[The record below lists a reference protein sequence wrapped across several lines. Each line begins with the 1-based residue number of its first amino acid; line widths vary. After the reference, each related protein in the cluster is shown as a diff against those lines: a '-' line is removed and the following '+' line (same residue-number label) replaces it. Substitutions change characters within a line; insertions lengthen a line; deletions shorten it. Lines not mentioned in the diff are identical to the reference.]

1 MTATEL
7 IGAACIALPVA
18 VGGYAFAL
26 YPALVWLAA
35 RARPPF
41 VLPPEPAEWPRV
53 TILIV
58 AYNEA
63 NRLPRTLAQAL
74 AVDYPA
80 DRMDV
85 LVVSDASTDG
95 TDALVAGY
103 GDPRVRLL
111 RMPER
116 RGKAAG
122 ENASGAHVTGDIVVS
137 IDATILI
144 PRDSLK
150 ALVRA
155 MLRPD
160 VGLASGRDISVG
172 DETREGTGAEA
183 GYVGFEMWLR
193 HQETRVHGI
202 VGASGC
208 FYATRRAL
216 HQAELPEDLS
226 RDFAAASVARRAGY
240 RAVSVDEATCLV
252 PRTTSLENELRRK
265 SRTMGRG
272 LDTLWYL
279 RGMLHPLRYGSF
291 AVMLVSHKL
300 MRWLLFPAMAG
311 WIVGPLFL
319 YDRFPDALWLTEAML
334 VGVLLGLWS
343 ARFSSGRRLP
353 RLVALPAYLF
363 VSLVAGWQAWMH
375 LLRNERSAIWEP
387 TPRPRVPMPTE
398 SAADLEAEAVAVAP
412 EVYRGR

>member
-1 MTATEL
+1 MMGREVVGLTL
-7 IGAACIALPVA
+7 IALPVA
-18 VGGYAFAL
+18 VGAYEFAV

-35 RARPPF
+35 RLRPPF
-41 VLPPEPAEWPRV
+41 RLPPEPAEWPRV
-53 TILIV
+53 TVLIV

-63 NRLPRTLAQAL
+63 NRLPRTLVHAL

-95 TDALVAGY
+95 TDALVAGHA
-103 GDPRVRLL
+103 DPRVRLL

-122 ENASGAHVTGDIVVS
+122 ENASGAHVTGDLVVS

-172 DETREGTGAEA
+172 DEAREGTGAEA

-193 HQETRVHGI
+193 HQETRVHSI

-208 FYATRRAL
+208 FYATRREL
-216 HQAELPEDLS
+216 HQAQLPDDLS

-240 RAVSVDEATCLV
+240 RAVSVDAATCLV
-252 PRTTSLENELRRK
+252 PRTTSLGNELRRK

-279 RGMLHPLRYGSF
+279 RGMMNPLRYGSF
-291 AVMLVSHKL
+291 AAMLVSHKL
-300 MRWLLFPAMAG
+300 MRWALFPAMAG
-311 WIVGPLFL
+311 WIAGPLFL
-319 YDRFPDALWLTEAML
+319 YAEWPDALWLTELML
-334 VGVLLGLWS
+334 VGLLLGLWS
-343 ARFSSGRRLP
+343 ARYSSGRRLP
-353 RLVALPAYLF
+353 RLLALPAYLF
-363 VSLVAGWQAWMH
+363 VSLVAGWQAWTH

-387 TPRPRVPMPTE
+387 TPRPRVPVPAE
-398 SAADLEAEAVAVAP
+398 LEA
-412 EVYRGR
+412 GR

>member
-1 MTATEL
+1 MTAGEVVGVAL
-7 IGAACIALPVA
+7 IALPV
-18 VGGYAFAL
+18 VIGGYAFAG
-26 YPALVWLAA
+26 YPAAIWLAA
-35 RARPPF
+35 RWFPPF
-41 VLPPEPAEWPRV
+41 RLPPEPAEWPRV
-53 TILIV
+53 TVLIV
-58 AYNEA
+58 AYNEV
-63 NRLPRTLAQAL
+63 NRLPATLDRAL

-80 DRMDV
+80 DRLDV

-95 TDALVAGY
+95 TDAFVAGY

-122 ENASGAHVTGDIVVS
+122 ENASGAHVTGEIVVS

-144 PRDSLK
+144 PRASLK

-155 MLRPD
+155 MLVPG
-160 VGLASGRDISVG
+160 VGLASGRDLSVG
-172 DETREGTGAEA
+172 DEHREGTGAEA

-193 HQETRVHGI
+193 RQETRVSGI

-216 HQAELPEDLS
+216 HQEALPDDIS

-252 PRTTSLENELRRK
+252 PRTTSLGNELRRK

-272 LDTLWYL
+272 LDTLWHL
-279 RGMLHPLRYGSF
+279 RGMMNPRRHGVF
-291 AVMLVSHKL
+291 AVMMVSHKL
-300 MRWLLFPAMAG
+300 LRWALFPAMLG
-311 WIVGPLFL
+311 WIVGPPFL
-319 YDRFPDALWLTEAML
+319 YAAHPWALWLAEAML
-334 VGVLLGLWS
+334 AGLLLGLWS
-343 ARFSSGRRLP
+343 ARLTSGRRLP
-353 RLVALPAYLF
+353 LPLALPAYLF
-363 VSLVAGWQAWMH
+363 VSLVAGWQAWIH

-387 TPRPRVPMPTE
+387 TPRPRVSLP
-398 SAADLEAEAVAVAP
+398 SAP
-412 EVYRGR
+412 

>member
-1 MTATEL
+1 MTGAEM
-7 IGAACIALPVA
+7 IGVALLALPVA
-18 VGGYAFAL
+18 VGGYAFVV
-26 YPALVWLAA
+26 YPAAMWLVA
-35 RARPPF
+35 RWFPPF
-41 VLPPEPAEWPRV
+41 RLAPAPAEWPRV
-53 TILIV
+53 TVLIV
-58 AYNEA
+58 AYNEV
-63 NRLPRTLAQAL
+63 NRLPATLAHAL

-80 DRMDV
+80 DRLDV

-95 TDALVAGY
+95 TDDLVAGY

-160 VGLASGRDISVG
+160 VGLASGRDLSVG
-172 DETREGTGAEA
+172 DEHREGTGAEA

-193 HQETRVHGI
+193 RQETRVHGI

-216 HQAELPEDLS
+216 HQEALPDDIS

-252 PRTTSLENELRRK
+252 PRTTSLGNELRRK

-272 LDTLWYL
+272 LDTLWHL
-279 RGMLHPLRYGSF
+279 RGMMNPWRYGAF
-291 AVMLVSHKL
+291 AVMMVSHKL
-300 MRWLLFPAMAG
+300 LRWALFPAMVG
-311 WIVGPLFL
+311 WIIGPLFL
-319 YDRFPDALWLTEAML
+319 YRTTPSALWLTQTML
-334 VGVLLGLWS
+334 VGLLLGLWS
-343 ARFSSGRRLP
+343 ARYTSGRRLP
-353 RLVALPAYLF
+353 LPLALPAYLF
-363 VSLVAGWQAWMH
+363 VSLVAGWQAWIH

-387 TPRPRVPMPTE
+387 TPRPRVSLP
-398 SAADLEAEAVAVAP
+398 P
-412 EVYRGR
+412 ER